1 MCASG
6 KPSALPFCA
15 EYFPPFLRVLLANVT
30 LAPCA
35 DPAPTHACTPTC
47 TMGRRRSVTD
57 RGQCARA
64 HPWVT
69 NAGACA
75 RTCECHTH
83 VLTDCCHTVRLLTV
97 RHPLIVPSFPVSRLS
112 ATFMVHGPNG
122 PQNASDEVPHVSWRG
137 MQESLA
143 TPPIRSRNPQI
154 QNSRNPEMGNPGIR
168 KSGSQEIGK
177 WEIQF
182 QRFGDQWW
190 GQPSPKAFIH
200 PRWQLLIGSRYPPQS
215 SHWQKL

>member
-137 MQESLA
+137 MQEPSLYHKTLPGQSA
-143 TPPIRSRNPQI
+143 YQI
-154 QNSRNPEMGNPGIR
+154 QKSANPELQKSGNGKSGNPEIGKSGNREMGNPVSAVWGPMVGPTVP
-168 KSGSQEIGK
+168 KS
-177 WEIQF
+177 F
-182 QRFGDQWW
+182 
-190 GQPSPKAFIH
+190 H
-200 PRWQLLIGSRYPPQS
+200 TPQMAAPN
-215 SHWQKL
+215 W